1 MKGLST
7 MKRTS
12 IICLILVL
20 TIAASLL
27 SACLDREA
35 KNDLELLMNSISN
48 SSAAFSE
55 PAETEEPDLSNGM
68 KMSLKADLGNML
80 GIKIDADLIAK
91 TGDSTVI
98 GVNLNELLMEGTS
111 LEGISAA
118 LSADELAL
126 KVKAVKDSYVGIKF
140 DDLKKVL
147 ADKFLTE
154 LPEETIAQI
163 EDLRKTLREN
173 ISVSAESAPEL
184 TSKQIEF
191 LYNKLLEKKIIS
203 AEKKDNVTVISFN
216 GNGSAFIDT
225 FNVFVEEL
233 KKDEKWNKFITEFNT
248 KLKDALE
255 ASGEESF
262 DSIDDVYDYIYES
275 LEIEEIEED
284 IKSMSIDV
292 KVTVEKIKSLDNATF
307 VTAAEMAFTADGE
320 TLNAKIEAG
329 YEGDPFCKMTLTSSD
344 PSENIVISLE
354 KKTNSETSSTLSFSV
369 KDNGETVTAL
379 SYTFDKAT
387 GEYEIIANVEIEG
400 AMQEI
405 TLEGTYKISKDAVE
419 LTVDLFGMDTLLIKP
434 NVSVKITP
442 VGADESVMPS
452 YTGLDQISD
461 EDLMKF
467 FEFFGLVGEDER

>member
-27 SACLDREA
+27 SSCLDREA

-55 PAETEEPDLSNGM
+55 PAETEGPDLSNGM

-91 TGDSTVI
+91 TGSSTII
-98 GVNLNELLMEGTS
+98 GVNLNELLLEGES
-111 LEGISAA
+111 LGGISAVI
-118 LSADELAL
+118 SPDELAL
-126 KVKAVKDSYVGIKF
+126 KVKQVKDGYVGIKF
-140 DDLKKVL
+140 DNLKKVL
-147 ADKFLTE
+147 EERFFTE
-154 LPEETIAQI
+154 LPEETMAQI

-173 ISVSAESAPEL
+173 ISASAKSAPEL

-191 LYNKLLEKKIIS
+191 LYNKLLEKQIIS

-216 GNGSAFIDT
+216 GNGNDFLETLDI
-225 FNVFVEEL
+225 FVEEL
-233 KKDEKWNKFITEFNT
+233 KKDEKWNKYINEFNEA
-248 KLKDALE
+248 LKSALE
-255 ASGEESF
+255 ATGEESF
-262 DSIDDVYDYIYES
+262 NSIEDVYDYIYES

-292 KVTVEKIKSLDNATF
+292 KVSVAKIKSLDNATF

-320 TLNAKIEAG
+320 TLNAKLEAG

-387 GEYEIIANVEIEG
+387 GEYEITANVEIEG
-400 AMQEI
+400 TMQEI
-405 TLEGTYKISKDAVE
+405 TLEGTYKTSKESVE
-419 LTVDLFGMDTLLIKP
+419 LTVDFVGMDAFLIKP
-434 NVSVKITP
+434 NLSVKITP
-442 VGADESVMPS
+442 VGADEAVMPS
-452 YTGLDQISD
+452 YTSLDQISD

-467 FEFFGLVGEDER
+467 FEFFGLVGGEET